1 MSSNGEA
8 RNAGTGVEIRLA
20 SATDLIDI
28 ETMLVAAS
36 LPVEGVADHV
46 TTFRVATRGGRVI
59 GSAGVELYGDAGLL
73 RSVVVRPDAQGQ
85 GVGAALTH
93 EIVADVKRANVRE
106 LFLLTTTAP
115 AYFQRLGFEQVSRQS
130 VPSTLQASAELQGAC
145 PATAIVMRLDLKPR
159 V

>member
-8 RNAGTGVEIRLA
+8 RNARTGVEIRLA
-20 SATDLIDI
+20 SATDLADI
-28 ETMLVAAS
+28 EAMLVAAS

-46 TTFRVATRGGRVI
+46 TTFRVATSGGRVI

-85 GVGAALTH
+85 GVGATLTH
-93 EIVADVKRANVRE
+93 QIVADVKRANIGE

-115 AYFQRLGFEQVSRQS
+115 AYFERLGFEQVSRQS
-130 VPSTLQASAELQGAC
+130 VPSALQASAELLGAC

-159 V
+159 G